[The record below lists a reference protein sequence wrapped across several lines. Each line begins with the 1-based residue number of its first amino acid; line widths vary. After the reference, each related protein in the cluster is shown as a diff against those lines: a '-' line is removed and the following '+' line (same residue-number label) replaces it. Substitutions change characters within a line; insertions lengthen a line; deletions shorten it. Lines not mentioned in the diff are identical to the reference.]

1 LSVDGRMAISVA
13 EHDKLLDA
21 FRNHDGIQAESL
33 VKKTA
38 AIGGKV
44 LLESM
49 TQAEGGTGKTSILQQ
64 RIDV

>member
-1 LSVDGRMAISVA
+1 MAISVA
-13 EHDKLLDA
+13 EHEKLLEA
-21 FRNHDGIQAESL
+21 FRSNDGDMAESL

-38 AIGGKV
+38 AIGGRV

-49 TQAEGGTGKTSILQQ
+49 TEAEGGQGKESILKQ